1 MKGDK
6 TEGGKAPR
14 KKRQKKKEKRRT
26 KGRVRMSSS
35 SGQTV

>member
-6 TEGGKAPR
+6 TERGKAPR
-14 KKRQKKKEKRRT
+14 KKRPKKKEKRRT